1 MAICSFF
8 YFEFHKTL
16 EKSGADFSAAAQSP
30 RAKIFCLLLP
40 IDRSRHKYLHQ
51 QVLEPFGNFEA
62 DAFLVTSYINSE

>member
-1 MAICSFF
+1 MAISSFSVLNF
-8 YFEFHKTL
+8 MKPL
-16 EKSGADFSAAAQSP
+16 KKSGADFSAAAQSP